1 MSQTDFV
8 VLLGDHLITQYLES
22 KDIASEILMTKLG
35 SNMFNN
41 NYLTQLINHALGE
54 EAPSSEGDMRQ
65 PAEQHL
71 SQMERYLDMDDV
83 DKLMNFASMAMPATQ
98 YLLWLSP
105 NAEAN
110 EQALWKVLLDG
121 ENGDPS
127 EAVTE
132 LLRQEVQGT
141 R

>member
-1 MSQTDFV
+1 
-8 VLLGDHLITQYLES
+8 
-22 KDIASEILMTKLG
+22 
-35 SNMFNN
+35 
-41 NYLTQLINHALGE
+41 
-54 EAPSSEGDMRQ
+54 
-65 PAEQHL
+65 
-71 SQMERYLDMDDV
+71 MDDV

-127 EAVTE
+127 ETVTE